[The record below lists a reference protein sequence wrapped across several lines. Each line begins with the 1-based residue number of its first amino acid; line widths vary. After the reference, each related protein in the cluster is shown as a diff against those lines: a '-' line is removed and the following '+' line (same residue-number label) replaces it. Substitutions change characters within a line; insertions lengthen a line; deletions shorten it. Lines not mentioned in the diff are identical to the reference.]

1 MGENKRRKDR
11 DEQIEELERQ
21 HTIKLRLGYQPEA
34 APPDLANVKSRI
46 NNKHTTTNPKRQNA
60 GKKPTKDS
68 PSTHQEYSQ
77 HRKKWESEEFWPPT
91 PPMEEPEVQEHHQ
104 SPEKDQSPVEHRR
117 RTLIDPDFNAGNS
130 RNGGRS
136 RKVEKEETEFYI
148 RESTSAPLETPLA
161 PVPAAASN
169 HHARPPSV
177 KAFDVFRPPGYQHP
191 VGSGGS
197 GSSRQY
203 LLNGVNEGIKV
214 EADEPLP
221 VTPDRCQQSPTEDEA
236 VKQMWDEA
244 VRDLSKDNKRQ
255 QLRQSKRSSGSA
267 EKLEEE
273 ENFDMSDVFC
283 LFPCCCCCFCL
294 CRRRPK

>member
-1 MGENKRRKDR
+1 MPTSD
-11 DEQIEELERQ
+11 
-21 HTIKLRLGYQPEA
+21 
-34 APPDLANVKSRI
+34 KS
-46 NNKHTTTNPKRQNA
+46 K
-60 GKKPTKDS
+60 
-68 PSTHQEYSQ
+68 
-77 HRKKWESEEFWPPT
+77 RKKKKENHSLSNSF
-91 PPMEEPEVQEHHQ
+91 Q
-104 SPEKDQSPVEHRR
+104 DQSPVEHRR
-117 RTLIDPDFNAGNS
+117 RALIDPDFNAGNS
-130 RNGGRS
+130 RNGG

-161 PVPAAASN
+161 PVPAAASS

-221 VTPDRCQQSPTEDEA
+221 VTPDRCQRRSPTEDEA

-244 VRDLSKDNKRQ
+244 VRDLRYY
-255 QLRQSKRSSGSA
+255 
-267 EKLEEE
+267 
-273 ENFDMSDVFC
+273 
-283 LFPCCCCCFCL
+283 PYIT
-294 CRRRPK
+294 

>member
-1 MGENKRRKDR
+1 MNSCIYLQDWYGLDMNILGKHRLMEKMIFLLEFFQPIVSPAPLRVIDR
-11 DEQIEELERQ
+11 DGKEVVSDRRG
-21 HTIKLRLGYQPEA
+21 HCMPTSDKSTV
-34 APPDLANVKSRI
+34 VKA
-46 NNKHTTTNPKRQNA
+46 K
-60 GKKPTKDS
+60 G
-68 PSTHQEYSQ
+68 
-77 HRKKWESEEFWPPT
+77 RKKENHSLSNSF
-91 PPMEEPEVQEHHQ
+91 Q
-104 SPEKDQSPVEHRR
+104 DQSPVEHRR

-130 RNGGRS
+130 SRNGGGRS
-136 RKVEKEETEFYI
+136 RKVEREETEFYI

-244 VRDLSKDNKRQ
+244 VRDLR
-255 QLRQSKRSSGSA
+255 
-267 EKLEEE
+267 
-273 ENFDMSDVFC
+273 
-283 LFPCCCCCFCL
+283 
-294 CRRRPK
+294 